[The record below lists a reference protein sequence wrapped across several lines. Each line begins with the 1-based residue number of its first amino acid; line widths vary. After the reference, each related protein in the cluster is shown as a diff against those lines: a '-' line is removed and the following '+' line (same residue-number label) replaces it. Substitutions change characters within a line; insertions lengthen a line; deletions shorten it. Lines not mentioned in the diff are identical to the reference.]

1 MAKKRSKRYRAALET
16 LKQLL
21 QTEGPVPLEKAVEA
35 LKRIATAKFDETIE
49 LAVRLGVDPR
59 KADQMVRGSVVLPH
73 GTGKPV
79 RVLVFAKPPKD
90 QEALQAGADYAGLQ
104 EYIEKIQNG
113 WLEFDVAIA
122 TPDVMGEVGK
132 LGRILGPRGLMPNP
146 KSGTVTFDVAT
157 AVREAKAGRVEYRV
171 DKGGNV
177 HVAVG
182 KASFPVEKLVE
193 NIRAVV
199 ESLLRAK
206 PPAARGKYIRGVY
219 LTSTMGPSIPISE
232 SSLVRVRE

>member
-1 MAKKRSKRYRAALET
+1 MKKRSKRYRATLET
-16 LKQLL
+16 LKHLIGTDGQ
-21 QTEGPVPLEKAVEA
+21 VPLERAVEI
-35 LKRIATAKFDETIE
+35 LKQVATAKFDETIE
-49 LAVRLGVDPR
+49 LAIRLGVDPR
-59 KADQMVRGSVVLPH
+59 KADQMVRGAVVLPH
-73 GTGKPV
+73 GTGKTV
-79 RVLVFAKPPKD
+79 RVLVFARPPKD

-104 EYIEKIQNG
+104 EYVEKIQSG

-122 TPDVMGEVGK
+122 APDVMGEVGK

-182 KASFPVEKLVE
+182 RASFSTEKLAE
-193 NIRAVV
+193 NIRAVI
-199 ESLLRAK
+199 ESVLRAK
-206 PPAARGKYIRGVY
+206 PPTAKGKYLRNVY

-232 SSLVRVRE
+232 QSLVRLRE